1 MNLITRVNKTIFNWC
16 SKKKKETRKFLPFD
30 PIDRQII
37 LNKLSGKKT
46 KTISENA
53 SSFVTRSL
61 KCDVSSRERNCRQP
75 SISLSPGQMSS
86 IEVRCRARIGAI
98 QGSQFSPPLAHRRK
112 KRITIEE
119 GGCHCSTHSRSGGQ
133 QMSNRESSA
142 AVSPN
147 GTVKQIRGIKGR
159 ERERGEGRFK
169 RVPP

>member
-37 LNKLSGKKT
+37 VNKLSGKKT

-61 KCDVSSRERNCRQP
+61 KCVEPWTKLQTAVHQP
-75 SISLSPGQMSS
+75 IPGQMSS